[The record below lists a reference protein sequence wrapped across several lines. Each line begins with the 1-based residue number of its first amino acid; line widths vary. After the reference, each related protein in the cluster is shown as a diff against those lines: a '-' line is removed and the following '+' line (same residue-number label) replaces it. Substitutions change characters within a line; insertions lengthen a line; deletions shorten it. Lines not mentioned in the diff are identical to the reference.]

1 MARASVASSFV
12 ACRRCLEGQVARA
25 SATCP
30 DLRDHRM
37 TVQSFSALQGP
48 SVLPDHPLPSIMRQ
62 RPRGVPPRA
71 PPLHNGTLCKAGPQ
85 AQHASA
91 PRGPCPSAPR
101 GSLCCN
107 TARAHAMRA
116 NEQRTANSKQQTA
129 NSKQQLQLQQLLIRW
144 VRVSRSARVHD
155 NRVTRFTA
163 RARQKVHLK

>member
-71 PPLHNGTLCKAGPQ
+71 PPLHNGTLCKPGPQ

-107 TARAHAMRA
+107 TARAHAMRD

-129 NSKQQLQLQQLLIRW
+129 TATATAANP
-144 VRVSRSARVHD
+144 VGARVEI
-155 NRVTRFTA
+155 RA
-163 RARQKVHLK
+163 CARQSRHTLYRTCTSKSAP